1 MFTFPGT
8 ESKLV
13 YIEDLFY
20 LGKMKSVVKCYRCGK
35 EYDLNS
41 KNIKEII
48 SCSHC
53 HQQMRFTEKTRKHF
67 RLVRYFF
74 VLFICLF
81 LAFGMSL
88 VTQNNYIVLL
98 VMMGVAMIIALYS
111 DKWCMVLTDRIFG
124 LNYEEYHPEK
134 ISKKQ
139 QRKESQSQK

>member
-1 MFTFPGT
+1 
-8 ESKLV
+8 
-13 YIEDLFY
+13 
-20 LGKMKSVVKCYRCGK
+20 MKSVVKCYRCGK
-35 EYDLNS
+35 EYDLDS

-74 VLFICLF
+74 VLFICIG

-88 VTQNNYIVLL
+88 VTKNNYVVLL
-98 VMMGVAMIIALYS
+98 TLMGVAMLIANFA
-111 DKWCMVLTDRIFG
+111 DKWCMLLTDMIFG
-124 LNYEEYHPEK
+124 LQYEEYHPEK

-139 QRKESQSQK
+139 QRKEKSTKKRLFIKKEN